1 MPISMHSWQ
10 CRVEHGSNH
19 EFDSEL
25 TDGLY
30 TLNAMQVALDKMGLS
45 NAICRFAHFYITS
58 SPCFL

>member
-1 MPISMHSWQ
+1 MPISMHSWE

-25 TDGLY
+25 ADGY
-30 TLNAMQVALDKMGLS
+30 ALNAMQVDLDKMGLS
-45 NAICRFAHFYITS
+45 NAICRFAHFYIIS